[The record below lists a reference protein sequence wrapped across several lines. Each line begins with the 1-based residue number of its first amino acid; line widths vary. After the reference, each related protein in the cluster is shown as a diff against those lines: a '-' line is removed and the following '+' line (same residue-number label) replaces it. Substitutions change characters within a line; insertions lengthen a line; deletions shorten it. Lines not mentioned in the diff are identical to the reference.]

1 MRTLQK
7 ISLGKSMLFVATLF
21 FAQFSVAQTYTNLYS
36 YGTQTGDP
44 RNPTPAGIMSQ
55 GRDGNLYSATAFGGA
70 TNLGAAFKVTPS
82 GTLTKLADFN
92 TGPSGG
98 LTLGT
103 DGNFYGT
110 TNSGGTSQNVGTIFK
125 ITPTGHVTTLWNFTG
140 TGADE
145 GVPFSP
151 VFQGQ
156 DGNFYGTDQGVFTG
170 TYGVLYKMTPAGVV
184 TPLATFD
191 FTHGATPNLP
201 TQGTDGNFYGT
212 TRGGG
217 GPPCS
222 GGCGVVYKV
231 TPAGKLTTLH
241 VFTGFPSDGSLP
253 TGVLVQGADGS
264 FYGTTFLG
272 GANNTNKGTVFKI
285 SPTGVYKILH
295 SFNDVTGNDGYQPW
309 TGLALGSDGNLYGTA
324 QGGTHNAGVLFKIT
338 PAGQL
343 TILYNFCSATGCA
356 DGFFPQT
363 PVMQHTDGKFYGSV
377 ESGGVNGLNGGVFY
391 SLDMG
396 LKAFVGLVNWTGKVG
411 KSVEVLGQGFTGT
424 TKVTFNGKVATFNV
438 VSDTY
443 LTAVVPAGATTGP
456 VSVVTPSGTLKSN
469 RKFLV
474 TPSITSFAP
483 TSGAEGDPVT
493 ITGVSLTG
501 ATRVTFGGK
510 AATFRVNSDTT
521 ISTTVPT
528 GAVTG
533 KIQVTTP
540 GGIATS
546 TTNFTVT
553 P

>member
-1 MRTLQK
+1 M
-7 ISLGKSMLFVATLF
+7 
-21 FAQFSVAQTYTNLYS
+21 
-36 YGTQTGDP
+36 
-44 RNPTPAGIMSQ
+44 
-55 GRDGNLYSATAFGGA
+55 
-70 TNLGAAFKVTPS
+70 
-82 GTLTKLADFN
+82 
-92 TGPSGG
+92 
-98 LTLGT
+98 
-103 DGNFYGT
+103 
-110 TNSGGTSQNVGTIFK
+110 
-125 ITPTGHVTTLWNFTG
+125 
-140 TGADE
+140 
-145 GVPFSP
+145 
-151 VFQGQ
+151 
-156 DGNFYGTDQGVFTG
+156 
-170 TYGVLYKMTPAGVV
+170 
-184 TPLATFD
+184 
-191 FTHGATPNLP
+191 
-201 TQGTDGNFYGT
+201 
-212 TRGGG
+212 
-217 GPPCS
+217 
-222 GGCGVVYKV
+222 VYKV

-272 GANNTNKGTVFKI
+272 GANNTNKGPVFKI

-324 QGGTHNAGVLFKIT
+324 QGGAHNAGVLFKIT

-474 TPSITSFAP
+474 TPSITSFDP
-483 TSGAEGDPVT
+483 TSGAEDTPVT

-501 ATRVTFGGK
+501 ATKVAFAGK
-510 AATFRVNSDTT
+510 PATFNVDSDTQ
-521 ISTTVPT
+521 ISTSVPS
-528 GAVTG
+528 GATTG

-546 TTNFTVT
+546 ATNFTVT